1 MHSANK
7 PTKSDPPRP
16 KSKQKRTVHYQ
27 KNTFKDLC
35 TITNQNEGNQQ
46 AEMFKMEKPN
56 SELSY
61 FAWLY
66 STLVIPTWKRSE
78 IHLTRSILQL
88 KKKKSRDHEKKTA
101 LYRALYWHIF
111 TASLQM
117 TLTWLA
123 TLEQCFGVISRMT
136 NGVIQVTEQWNQVLG
151 EKQFRLNLN
160 KESWS
165 GCNNIGES
173 RFRSN

>member
-1 MHSANK
+1 MHDHEPK
-7 PTKSDPPRP
+7 RRKSTGRNVQNG
-16 KSKQKRTVHYQ
+16 KAKFRIIVFCMTVFYSS
-27 KNTFKDLC
+27 NTNLKE
-35 TITNQNEGNQQ
+35 IR
-46 AEMFKMEKPN
+46 N
-56 SELSY
+56 SSDT
-61 FAWLY
+61 LY
-66 STLVIPTWKRSE
+66 SATE
-78 IHLTRSILQL
+78 

-173 RFRSN
+173 RFQSN